1 MSFSSTYMY
10 LDACMYIERL
20 MVGWYIR
27 WYARPGALQGQGPQ
41 GQDARRGPHG
51 WSLFIA
57 TGGARCEKGDFN
69 VISGLVFLGRA
80 ASLVQ
85 GCTLYRVV
93 GLNFKPPAFSTS

>member
-1 MSFSSTYMY
+1 MPSYRQF
-10 LDACMYIERL
+10 LPL
-20 MVGWYIR
+20 
-27 WYARPGALQGQGPQ
+27 
-41 GQDARRGPHG
+41 RGPHG

-57 TGGARCEKGDFN
+57 KGGARREKGDFN

-93 GLNFKPPAFSTS
+93 GRNLKVAERPRLRYRPSVGVPETFGG

>member
-1 MSFSSTYMY
+1 MPSY
-10 LDACMYIERL
+10 RL
-20 MVGWYIR
+20 FL
-27 WYARPGALQGQGPQ
+27 PL
-41 GQDARRGPHG
+41 RGPHG

-57 TGGARCEKGDFN
+57 KGGARREKGDFN

-93 GLNFKPPAFSTS
+93 GRGEFRRFFLILLLCFLVRSRRGAAPGNFGA